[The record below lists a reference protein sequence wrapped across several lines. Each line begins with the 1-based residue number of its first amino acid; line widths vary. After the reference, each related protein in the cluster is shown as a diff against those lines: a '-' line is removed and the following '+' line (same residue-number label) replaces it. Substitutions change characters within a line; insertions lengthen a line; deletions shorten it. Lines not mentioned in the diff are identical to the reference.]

1 MLDFLQSDTESGP
14 RFSPEELEALI
25 LAEEA
30 RESLYAYTKLTWPP
44 DYFFNWHH
52 MLVID
57 YLEQVER
64 GEIDRLMI
72 LMPPRYSKSELASI
86 HFPCWYLG
94 RNPNK
99 KVILA
104 SNSDSLAEDF
114 GRDTRNLIGHPI
126 HELAFPTCRLSKDTR
141 AKQVWNTEAGGKFVA
156 AGVGSS
162 KFMGRGAHLLIL
174 DDLIGSWADA
184 QSEAERKKVIDW
196 YKGTLFHRRQKD
208 AAIVIVN
215 TRWNADDLPGNL
227 LDEDPDRWTVV
238 RIPAIAEHD
247 TIYRSRFFDKPHI
260 YKQGETLWP
269 AMFDMDFINETKK
282 EMGTIQFE
290 PIYQQNPQA
299 AEGNIFKHKYW
310 KRAYTVPGKI
320 LRVIQSW
327 DTGYKKGDDN
337 SYSAC
342 TTWVE
347 TENCYWLVHAWWGK
361 VSFPELKRRAVALY
375 QDTTINTLYGRPNEV
390 LVEDKASGQS
400 LVDELEE
407 DTTLPVKRIQ
417 PEGDKV
423 ARAHIV
429 SPAFETGN
437 VGILEG
443 KVWTVDDG
451 KEVTSKDVIDICAK
465 FPGVKNK
472 DIVDSITQAVQ
483 HLRHGNTFKY
493 SYHYASNGKR
503 KSIFDREREARENG
517 GE

>member
-14 RFSPEELEALI
+14 RFNPEELEALM

-30 RESLYAYTKLTWPP
+30 SQSLYAYTKLTWPP

-57 YLEQVER
+57 YLERVER

-114 GRDTRNLIGHPI
+114 GRATRNLIEHPI
-126 HELAFPTCRLSKDTR
+126 HELAFPNCVLSQDSR
-141 AKQVWNTEAGGKFVA
+141 SAQRWQLEAGGRFVA

-174 DDLIGSWADA
+174 DDLIGTWEKA
-184 QSEAERKKVIDW
+184 QSETERKKVIDW

-215 TRWNADDLPGNL
+215 TRWNSDDLPGNL
-227 LDEDPDRWTVV
+227 LEADLEERWTVV
-238 RIPAIAEHD
+238 RIPAIAEVD
-247 TIYRSRFFDKPHI
+247 TLYRSRFFGEHI
-260 YKQGETLWP
+260 YKRGETLWP
-269 AMFDMDFINETKK
+269 QMYDLNFIEETKR
-282 EMGTIQFE
+282 EMGSIQFE
-290 PIYQQNPQA
+290 PLYQQNPQA
-299 AEGNIFKHKYW
+299 EDGNILKRTYW
-310 KRAYTVPGKI
+310 KTAFDVPGKI
-320 LRVIQSW
+320 VSIVQSW
-327 DTGYKKGDDN
+327 DTGYKKGEDN

-347 TENCYWLVHAWWGK
+347 TENCYWLVEAWWGK
-361 VSFPELKRRAVALY
+361 VSFPELKKKAVDFY
-375 QDTTINTLYGRPNEV
+375 KECRYGKPDYV

-407 DTTLPVKRIQ
+407 NTVLPVKRIQ
-417 PEGDKV
+417 PEGDKI

-437 VGILEG
+437 VGILANRE
-443 KVWTVDDG
+443 WTVDDG
-451 KEVTSKDVIDICAK
+451 KKVTSKDVIDICAK
-465 FPGVKNK
+465 FPGVHNK

-483 HLRHGNTFKY
+483 FLRHGSNFKY
-493 SYHYASNGKR
+493 SYHYANKAKR
-503 KSIFDREREARENG
+503 KSVFDLERGARG
-517 GE
+517 K

>member
-1 MLDFLQSDTESGP
+1 MPKARQMIKSFLINKASEKLLTYTE
-14 RFSPEELEALI
+14 
-25 LAEEA
+25 
-30 RESLYAYTKLTWPP
+30 LTNTHYKP
-44 DYFFNWHH
+44 NWHH
-52 MLVID
+52 RVIIN
-57 YLEQVER
+57 YLEMIAR
-64 GEIDRLMI
+64 GEINRLMI
-72 LMPPRYSKSELASI
+72 LMPPRHGKSELSSI
-86 HFPCWYLG
+86 RLPAWYLG
-94 RNPNK
+94 RNPDK
-99 KVILA
+99 KVIF
-104 SNSDSLAEDF
+104 SSYSDGFAMYF
-114 GRDTRNLIGHPI
+114 GKHTRNLCQTPVHK
-126 HELAFPTCRLSKDTR
+126 LAFPECRIR
-141 AKQVWNTEAGGKFVA
+141 ADSSSAQLWETDAGGKYVA
-156 AGVGSS
+156 VGR
-162 KFMGRGAHLLIL
+162 GGAVTGHGAHLLIL
-174 DDLIGSWADA
+174 DDMIKNI
-184 QSEAERKKVIDW
+184 QEAYSDTIRETIWDW
-196 YKGTLFHRRQKD
+196 YKTTLYTRLED
-208 AAIVIVN
+208 NGSIVIVN
-215 TRWNADDLPGNL
+215 TRWHSDDLVGRIL
-227 LDEDPDRWTVV
+227 EEEGDKWTVI
-238 RIPAIAEHD
+238 RMPAIAEHD
-247 TIYRSRFFDKPHI
+247 MSFDGHI
-260 YKQGETLWP
+260 YKAGEALWP
-269 AMFDMDFINETKK
+269 DKYSLEEMMNTKASL
-282 EMGTIQFE
+282 GTHFE

-361 VSFPELKRRAVALY
+361 VSFPELKRKAVELY
-375 QDTTINTLYGRPNEV
+375 QNQTINELYGRPNEV

-437 VGILEG
+437 VGIIEGREWEVDEG
-443 KVWTVDDG
+443 KM
-451 KEVTSKDVIDICAK
+451 VTSKDVIDICAK

-493 SYHYASNGKR
+493 TYHYASSGKR
-503 KSIFDREREARENG
+503 KSIFDREREARQNG
-517 GE
+517 GKGKHG

>member
-1 MLDFLQSDTESGP
+1 MPQARQMIKSFLINKASEKLLTYTE
-14 RFSPEELEALI
+14 LTNT
-25 LAEEA
+25 
-30 RESLYAYTKLTWPP
+30 AYKP
-44 DYFFNWHH
+44 NWHH
-52 MLVID
+52 RVIIN
-57 YLEQVER
+57 YLEQVAR
-64 GEIDRLMI
+64 GEINRLMI
-72 LMPPRYSKSELASI
+72 LMPPRHGKSELSSI
-86 HFPCWYLG
+86 RLPAWYLG
-94 RNPNK
+94 RNPDK
-99 KVILA
+99 KVIF
-104 SNSDSLAEDF
+104 SSYSDQFAGYF
-114 GRDTRNLIGHPI
+114 GKHTRNLCQTPVHK
-126 HELAFPTCRLSKDTR
+126 LAFPECRIR
-141 AKQVWNTEAGGKFVA
+141 ADSSSAQLWETEAGGKYVA
-156 AGVGSS
+156 VGR
-162 KFMGRGAHLLIL
+162 GGAVTGHGAHLLIL
-174 DDLIGSWADA
+174 DDMIKNSQESYSDTIRETVWDYYRTTLLTRLEDNGS
-184 QSEAERKKVIDW
+184 I
-196 YKGTLFHRRQKD
+196 L
-208 AAIVIVN
+208 IVN
-215 TRWNADDLPGNL
+215 TRWHADDLVGRIL
-227 LDEDPDRWTVV
+227 EEEGDKWTVI
-238 RIPAIAEHD
+238 RMPAIAEYD
-247 TIYRSRFFDKPHI
+247 MNFDGYI
-260 YKQGETLWP
+260 YKAGEVLWP
-269 AMFDMDFINETKK
+269 SKFPLDVINDRKAEL
-282 EMGTIQFE
+282 GSHFE

-299 AEGNIFKHKYW
+299 QEGNIFKHKYW

-320 LRVIQSW
+320 LSVIQSW

-361 VSFPELKRRAVALY
+361 VSFPELKRKAVELY
-375 QDTTINTLYGRPNEV
+375 QNPTINQTYGRPNQV

-483 HLRHGNTFKY
+483 HLRHGNNFKY
-493 SYHYASNGKR
+493 TYHYASNGKR
-503 KSIFDREREARENG
+503 KSIFEREREAKNG
-517 GE
+517 GNGG

>member
-1 MLDFLQSDTESGP
+1 MYAS
-14 RFSPEELEALI
+14 EA
-25 LAEEA
+25 A
-30 RESLYAYTKLTWPP
+30 ESLEAYTKLTWPP
-44 DYFFNWHH
+44 DYLFNWHH
-52 MLVID
+52 RLVID
-57 YLEQVER
+57 YLERVEA
-64 GEIDRLMI
+64 GKIDRLMI
-72 LMPPRYSKSELASI
+72 LMPPRFSKSEIASI
-86 HFPCWYLG
+86 RFPCWYLG
-94 RNPNK
+94 RNPTK

-104 SNSDSLAEDF
+104 SNSNTLAEDF
-114 GRDTRNLIGHPI
+114 GRETKNLIEHPI
-126 HELAFPTCRLSKDTR
+126 HELAFPNCRVSRDSRSAQRWQL
-141 AKQVWNTEAGGKFVA
+141 EAGGKFVA

-162 KFMGRGAHLLIL
+162 KIMGRGAHLIIL
-174 DDLIGSWADA
+174 DDLIGSWEDA
-184 QSEAERKKVIDW
+184 QSEAERKKVLDW

-215 TRWNADDLPGNL
+215 TRWNSDDLPGNL
-227 LDEDPDRWTVV
+227 LEEDPDRWTVV

-247 TIYRSRFFDKPHI
+247 TIYRSRFFDEPHI
-260 YKQGETLWP
+260 YRAGETLWP
-269 AMFDMDFINETKK
+269 DMYDLDFINETRRT
-282 EMGTIQFE
+282 MGNIAFE

-299 AEGNIFKHKYW
+299 QEGNIFKHQYW

-320 LRVIQSW
+320 LSVIQSW

-361 VSFPELKRRAVALY
+361 VSFPELKRKAEALY
-375 QDTTINTLYGRPNEV
+375 LDKTINELYGRPNQV

-493 SYHYASNGKR
+493 SYHYASTGKR

-517 GE
+517 E